1 MRTKFLTLLAVFSIL
16 MIVGCPSPGNHNSGS
31 SDTKI
36 TSLQAVVDKAS
47 AGSTINLSQ
56 YGDITDWNATVSK
69 SVTIAN
75 GTIGSGELTIT
86 VLGVTLNNIKGSANV
101 TTNSSMKITG
111 SSLSSLT
118 IGSNAAANASL
129 AAGRGENEP
138 YITVI
143 NSVIAGIAAKVTV
156 SLMIQESHVTEL
168 KADGGKI
175 SRLTL
180 RGEKAKVTTYT
191 SINADSQII
200 VENGAAKPTVSGVAE
215 ANITEYTKSSDNVT
229 VYDMT
234 SAAPRTELQ
243 PTDGVYSKTIAKSS
257 ELWNEWMMIA
267 VDSTLEPNK
276 CGIVSF
282 DIKTD
287 RDVYLA
293 PKVFSQFC
301 NGGNGSIISVKAGD
315 YQNVSLYTGIYA
327 EGVERLYTELVA
339 DTLDA
344 DVTLQVK
351 NVKFAQIDDSDPAI
365 PQVMIRPY
373 SMNGRL
379 RQCVLSE
386 NNGEYKFIAGHEND
400 DINAALPVEEGKFY
414 KVSFKVTAQSAVST
428 FGCSLNVNGSEG
440 QAGLCWAYSGWP
452 PVLPLNAGA
461 ETLVEA
467 YIGVAEGAWNR
478 VYDSIDTDKDTD
490 KSPYLKWWIRPGT
503 PGVYTFKDFNVEEW
517 SIDRLNDAEVKWQ
530 STFGLNPITKEFNS
544 FIGGD
549 EPVVGKM
556 MICGKDNDED
566 SWNPS
571 NIGNKIIL
579 NTNCVVWDKESITDL
594 IIEYRGNDIAFYSE
608 SYYMT
613 LNVTYTENC
622 TLHFT
627 ELERH

>member
-1 MRTKFLTLLAVFSIL
+1 MRSKFLTLLAVFSIL

-101 TTNSSMKITG
+101 TTNSSLKITG
-111 SSLSSLT
+111 SSLGSLT
-118 IGSNAAANASL
+118 IGANAAANASL

-215 ANITEYTKSSDNVT
+215 ANITEYTKSSANVK
-229 VYDMT
+229 VYNM
-234 SAAPRTELQ
+234 AGLNEIQ
-243 PTDGVYSKTIAKSS
+243 PSDDIYTKKIVKDTG
-257 ELWNEWMMIA
+257 LWNEWMMIA

-301 NGGNGSIISVKAGD
+301 DGNGSIISVKAGD

-373 SMNGRL
+373 SLNGRL

-400 DINAALPVEEGKFY
+400 DINVALPVEEGKFY

-428 FGCSLNVNGSEG
+428 FVCSLNVNGSEG
-440 QAGLCWAYSGWP
+440 QAGQYWAAIDWLQPESL
-452 PVLPLNAGA
+452 VAGA
-461 ETLVEA
+461 ENLVEA

-490 KSPYLKWWIRPGT
+490 KSPYLKWWIHPGT
-503 PGVYTFKDFNVEEW
+503 PGVYTFKDFNVEETD
-517 SIDRLNDAEVKWQ
+517 SSNVQNGYNHVTVKKQ
-530 STFGLNPITKEFNS
+530 
-544 FIGGD
+544 
-549 EPVVGKM
+549 
-556 MICGKDNDED
+556 
-566 SWNPS
+566 
-571 NIGNKIIL
+571 
-579 NTNCVVWDKESITDL
+579 
-594 IIEYRGNDIAFYSE
+594 
-608 SYYMT
+608 
-613 LNVTYTENC
+613 
-622 TLHFT
+622 
-627 ELERH
+627 